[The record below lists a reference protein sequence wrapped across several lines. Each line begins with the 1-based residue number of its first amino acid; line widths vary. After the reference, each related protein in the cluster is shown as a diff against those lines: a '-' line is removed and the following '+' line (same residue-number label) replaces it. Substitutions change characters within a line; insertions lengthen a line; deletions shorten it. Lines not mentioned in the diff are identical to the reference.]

1 MIHDFYN
8 MKNINA
14 PQADGEAGYPDKIT
28 VEEHDEDEV
37 AAFPLFTEI
46 KDPYYARKESS
57 EYTEEVGTG
66 NEEVKLGMDLYK
78 NFCAYPKKS
87 ESFSNF
93 LQPDVGSIKTKFQD
107 HVPNENPPYLK
118 LRQRVNQEPKRYP
131 SAGIM
136 PKNDGLHDPAAFHEH
151 QPQYLSYHRTG
162 VSTPPPGLSYHEN
175 AFQTSYSFPYS
186 LYGPSAIPQHLAQ
199 NDVAGSYPFPEYS
212 HRGGYYS
219 VYVSYQG
226 YPQETGYY
234 TPPVQPVSISPTNKN
249 APLLK
254 PSKFRPNKSLFAK
267 REKKYADSGEEER
280 IAGII
285 EEFQKE
291 NDEEALRERIAE
303 LAVTQTGSRF
313 LQHHLNKA
321 RPSFVSFV
329 LQEVTCG
336 LSV

>member
-1 MIHDFYN
+1 MLHNCYN

-14 PQADGEAGYPDKIT
+14 PQADGEIGYPDKIT
-28 VEEHDEDEV
+28 VEEHDDEEV

-57 EYTEEVGTG
+57 ECTEEAGAG
-66 NEEVKLGMDLYK
+66 NEEVKLGINLYK
-78 NFCAYPKKS
+78 NFCAHPKKS
-87 ESFSNF
+87 ESFSKF
-93 LQPDVGSIKTKFQD
+93 SQPVVGSVKTKFQD
-107 HVPNENPPYLK
+107 HVPNDNPPYLK

-136 PKNDGLHDPAAFHEH
+136 PKFDGLYETAAYQEQ

-162 VSTPPPGLSYHEN
+162 VSTPPPGLSYHDN
-175 AFQTSYSFPYS
+175 AFQTGYS
-186 LYGPSAIPQHLAQ
+186 LPYPPYGPSAVPQHLPP
-199 NDVAGSYPFPEYS
+199 NDMASSYPFPEYS

-219 VYVSYQG
+219 VYMNYQG

-234 TPPVQPVSISPTNKN
+234 TPPVQPVSMSPTNKN
-249 APLLK
+249 APPLK

-267 REKKYADSGEEER
+267 REKRHPDNDEEER
-280 IAGII
+280 VVGII

-291 NDEEALRERIAE
+291 NDEEVMRERIAE

-313 LQHHLNKA
+313 LQHHLDKA

-329 LQEVTCG
+329 LQEVT
-336 LSV
+336 